1 MSAALRAFLAG
12 LRTIEVVPRPPDESW
27 DQMIA
32 RIRVPGRACVTD
44 EATYDWFLECLPPQW
59 MGACGFAFAEGREPL
74 MLFWAKDDQYF
85 VRQLTW
91 PETREFCRLACIPE
105 PW

>member
-1 MSAALRAFLAG
+1 MSPALRAFLAG
-12 LRTIEVVPRPPDESW
+12 LRTTEIVPRPPDETW

-32 RIRVPGRACVTD
+32 RICVPGRACVID
-44 EATYDWFLECLPPQW
+44 EDTYDWFLECLPPQW
-59 MGACGFAFAEGREPL
+59 MGACGFAFEEGKEPL
-74 MLFWAKDDQYF
+74 RLFWAKDDQYF

-91 PETREFCRLACIPE
+91 PETQEFCRLACIPE